1 MNVKECYGRFS
12 ISSIEGN
19 LNDGAATV
27 LLCRG
32 RMKTMPDTHKL
43 ETDVIV
49 VPPCPECLTADH
61 VTPLDIQGARHVRYY
76 RCTDCGAVWVTTPD
90 GTPIT

>member
-1 MNVKECYGRFS
+1 VNVKECYGRFS
-12 ISSIEGN
+12 ISSIEGRPQRWSGN
-19 LNDGAATV
+19 RFAL
-27 LLCRG
+27 RR
-32 RMKTMPDTHKL
+32 RMKMMPDTHKPA
-43 ETDVIV
+43 TDVMV
-49 VPPCPECLTADH
+49 VPPCPECLIADH